1 MNFSFTIRD
10 IDTKKDFTYS
20 SQYSK
25 IENNSLWDLLVGSF
39 NNYCKNNG
47 AMTKGADDDKL
58 CDGLVINDE
67 NVIDTIKSLNVI
79 DQYHI
84 KNIEYKRDTTILMT
98 DSVDI
103 RVDRGDNFEFYLLYV
118 LKNGTKVEKM
128 LLNTGDYVKIY
139 RTDCQ
144 GLTSKRYPKGIEAT
158 LIRRNVRLNSDN
170 ENRYPIRIIPLYE

>member
-1 MNFSFTIRD
+1 
-10 IDTKKDFTYS
+10 
-20 SQYSK
+20 
-25 IENNSLWDLLVGSF
+25 
-39 NNYCKNNG
+39 
-47 AMTKGADDDKL
+47 MTKGVDDDKL
-58 CDGLVINDE
+58 CDGLVINDK
-67 NVIDTIKSLNVI
+67 NVIDTIKSLDVI

-118 LKNGTKVEKM
+118 LKNGAKVEKK
-128 LLNTGDYVKIY
+128 LLNTGDYVTIY

-144 GLTSKRYPKGIEAT
+144 GLTSKRYPKGINAT
-158 LIRRNVRLNSDN
+158 LIRRNVRLNTDN